1 MSKIGKQI
9 INLPTGVTID
19 VAEKKVSVK
28 GPKGNLE
35 LSLPRKIEVKVEG
48 DSVEVL
54 KKGETK
60 QLTAL
65 HGTIRSLI
73 NNMVKGVTE
82 GFSKQL
88 ELIGTGF
95 RAEVSGNTLAL
106 TIGFSHQVKLEIPAG
121 ISAKVEKNVITV
133 EGVDKIAVGQFAADI
148 RGSRPPEPYKGKG
161 VKYVD
166 EVIRRKPGKAAAK
179 AGAAA

>member
-9 INLPTGVTID
+9 INVPAGVTLE
-19 VAEKKVSVK
+19 VGEKHVKVI

-35 LSLPRKIEVKVEG
+35 LSLPRKIEVKVE
-48 DSVEVL
+48 DNKIEVT
-54 KKGETK
+54 KKGQTK

-106 TIGFSHQVKLEIPAG
+106 TVGYSHQVKLEIPQG

-133 EGVDKIAVGQFAADI
+133 EGVDKVAVGQFAADI
-148 RGSRPPEPYKGKG
+148 RASRPPEPYKGKG

-179 AGAAA
+179 AGGAA